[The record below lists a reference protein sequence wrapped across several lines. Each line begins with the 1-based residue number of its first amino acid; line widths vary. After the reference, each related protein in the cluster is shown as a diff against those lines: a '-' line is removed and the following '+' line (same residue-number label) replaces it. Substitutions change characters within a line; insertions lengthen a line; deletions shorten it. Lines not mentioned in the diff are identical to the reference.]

1 MSNVEGRS
9 RRPENCYSTN
19 VWVLMFNLFG
29 VDINVYRLSMAF
41 FSSYSTQRSLV
52 IRIETELYLASKI
65 VVK

>member
-1 MSNVEGRS
+1 
-9 RRPENCYSTN
+9 
-19 VWVLMFNLFG
+19 MFNLFG